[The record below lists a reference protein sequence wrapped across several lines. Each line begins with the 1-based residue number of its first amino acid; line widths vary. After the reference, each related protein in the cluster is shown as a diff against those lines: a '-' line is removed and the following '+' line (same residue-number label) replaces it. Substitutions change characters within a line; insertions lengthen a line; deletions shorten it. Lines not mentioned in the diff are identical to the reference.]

1 MTKIMYL
8 FFLPI
13 LKSVINEIENSKDG
27 KPEYQGQNWY
37 STQVKRIFE
46 KSLCQYC

>member
-1 MTKIMYL
+1 MYL

-27 KPEYQGQNWY
+27 KPEYQGQKLIFY
-37 STQVKRIFE
+37 SSE
-46 KSLCQYC
+46 KNIWKITVSILLKL